1 MVIKSANVGPAL
13 AGDARRFKAILNI
26 DSQGEKGL
34 VEADNVDHH
43 FMDTL
48 LTLMARTV
56 SGHVREKLT
65 RFLHKRQKMRRRNA
79 PQTQELNIKKTAR
92 TISSFRNRCP

>member
-1 MVIKSANVGPAL
+1 MDGHKIRERSPAL

-43 FMDTL
+43 FMVTL
-48 LTLMARTV
+48 LTLMAAHCVWSRA
-56 SGHVREKLT
+56 GKI
-65 RFLHKRQKMRRRNA
+65 NA
-79 PQTQELNIKKTAR
+79 IPA
-92 TISSFRNRCP
+92 